1 MQRPSC
7 TVHHAH
13 LHLSASFSFLLQVSG
28 SKLSI
33 FFSVFFHQLLIF
45 FRWKHFSLGA
55 WQETTEFCDTSMLH
69 IVMNIFICLL
79 QVLLSYDQL
88 CYQAKQIMSMCT
100 WMVYMHKCFAVDSW
114 IQPVTSVSI
123 VFHSETGQQGFSGGY
138 APNPH
143 TSLPLPL
150 PLFFLVFTGTGF
162 WQTLCRPACCLKR
175 THLLPQSCHCCCSDA
190 LRKNVSCWVGER
202 IALVAGDTLSL
213 TSLDGHEFSRDQ
225 KLHPPKPTPPQ
236 TCLVVKT
243 MQCNSPWTC
252 FLSRSIRS
260 FQFPFS
266 HNSLTQNFPWRLRKS
281 RCWLCALYFMAL
293 LHQE

>member
-13 LHLSASFSFLLQVSG
+13 LHLSASFSFLLPVSR

-69 IVMNIFICLL
+69 IVMHIYICLL
-79 QVLLSYDQL
+79 QVLFSYDQL

-114 IQPVTSVSI
+114 VQPVTSVSI

-150 PLFFLVFTGTGF
+150 PLFFFSF
-162 WQTLCRPACCLKR
+162 YRNW
-175 THLLPQSCHCCCSDA
+175 LLTDA
-190 LRKNVSCWVGER
+190 LQASLLLEKNPPAAPELPLLLQWCTQKECVLLGWWKNRSGGGRYIVSNVARWPWV
-202 IALVAGDTLSL
+202 
-213 TSLDGHEFSRDQ
+213 
-225 KLHPPKPTPPQ
+225 
-236 TCLVVKT
+236 
-243 MQCNSPWTC
+243 
-252 FLSRSIRS
+252 
-260 FQFPFS
+260 
-266 HNSLTQNFPWRLRKS
+266 
-281 RCWLCALYFMAL
+281 
-293 LHQE
+293 